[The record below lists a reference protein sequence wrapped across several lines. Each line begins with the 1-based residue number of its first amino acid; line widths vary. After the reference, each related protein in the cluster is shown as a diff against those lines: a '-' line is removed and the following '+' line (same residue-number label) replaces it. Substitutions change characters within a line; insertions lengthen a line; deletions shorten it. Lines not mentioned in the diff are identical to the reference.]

1 MNVRDGISAI
11 SIVLGI
17 FYSEP
22 RKMSGMVG
30 PEKYEPEKY
39 EAEKYEAEKYEAEKY
54 EPEKY
59 EPEKYESDGCHF
71 ADFLAS
77 FSISTF

>member
-17 FYSEP
+17 FYFEP
-22 RKMSGMVG
+22 RKMSGKFG
-30 PEKYEPEKY
+30 P
-39 EAEKYEAEKYEAEKY
+39 EKY

-59 EPEKYESDGCHF
+59 EPEKYEPEKYEPEKYEPDGCHF